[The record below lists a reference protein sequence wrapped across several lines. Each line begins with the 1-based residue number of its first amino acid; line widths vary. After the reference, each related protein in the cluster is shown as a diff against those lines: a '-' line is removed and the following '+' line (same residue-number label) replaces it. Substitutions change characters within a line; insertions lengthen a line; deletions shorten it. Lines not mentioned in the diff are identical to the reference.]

1 MVIQKRFGLSLLV
14 LSCLGLS
21 ACDFNDNDG
30 APAPAPT
37 PPADVSYSYEVTVQ
51 NLTQG
56 QPLSPV
62 GVALHGDAVMCNE
75 KNRSASW
82 GTGRWKLLIS
92 A

>member
-1 MVIQKRFGLSLLV
+1 MVIQKRFGLSLLA

-30 APAPAPT
+30 APAPV

-51 NLTQG
+51 NMTQG

-62 GVALHGDAVMCNE
+62 GVALHGDAVMWE
-75 KNRSASW
+75 VGMPASAA
-82 GTGRWKLLIS
+82 LEVL
-92 A
+92 

>member
-37 PPADVSYSYEVTVQ
+37 VESY
-51 NLTQG
+51 
-56 QPLSPV
+56 
-62 GVALHGDAVMCNE
+62 
-75 KNRSASW
+75 R
-82 GTGRWKLLIS
+82 
-92 A
+92 